1 MAKYTE
7 RDLVDIIK
15 RPVVTEKATRLMEF
29 EQFTFDVDRKATKP
43 SIKAAIEQLYDV
55 KVIGMNTQN
64 LPRKK
69 KRVGKY
75 IGYKPAYKRAIVT
88 LENGEPIRKILF
100 PEL

>member
-1 MAKYTE
+1 MAKYTD
-7 RDLVDIIK
+7 RDLVDLIK
-15 RPVVTEKATRLMEF
+15 RPVVTEKATRIMEF

-43 SIKAAIEQLYDV
+43 NIKAAIEQLYDV

-64 LPRKK
+64 LPPKK

-75 IGYKPAYKRAIVT
+75 IGYKASYKRAIVT